1 MPPPV
6 RKDRSPQVLLAALLP
21 ASSALQRS
29 WNNLCSV
36 CCVSQT
42 EEKSA
47 PAENEKPKKRRSW
60 WRIVGIF
67 FGIVVLLL
75 IGARLALPGFLRWY
89 VNRTIDQNPLY
100 DGKITDIEVHLWRGA
115 YTITEV
121 RLLKTTGNV
130 PVPLFS
136 AKKLELAIQWDALL
150 HRRLVGKIVID
161 QPELNFVDAPSESD
175 SQTGA
180 GGPWLQII
188 RDLFPF
194 KINSCEIHDG
204 SIHFRAFQRD
214 PPVDV
219 YLSHL
224 DGAIKNLTNIR
235 DETTPMMAT
244 VDATALAMDQARFE
258 YHMKFNPFSYR
269 PNFQIAVRL
278 LGLDVTQTNALA
290 RSYGAFDFERGYFD
304 LVVEL
309 NAKAGGLQ
317 GYVKPLFR
325 DIKVFSLKNDIK
337 KDNPLQLFWEALVGL
352 ATDILKNQPRDQ
364 FGTQIPITGTLDN
377 PREDILVTVGNI
389 LRNAFIRAYLP
400 RLEGTTP
407 DIDWMQFGAPA
418 VEETH

>member
-1 MPPPV
+1 
-6 RKDRSPQVLLAALLP
+6 
-21 ASSALQRS
+21 
-29 WNNLCSV
+29 
-36 CCVSQT
+36 VSQR

-47 PAENEKPKKRRSW
+47 PASSEPKKKRRSW

-67 FGIVVLLL
+67 LAIVVILL
-75 IGARLALPGFLRWY
+75 IGARLALPSFLRWY

-115 YTITEV
+115 YTITEI

-161 QPELNFVDAPSESD
+161 QAELNFVDAPSESD

-364 FGTQIPITGTLDN
+364 FGTQIPIRGSLDN
-377 PREDILVTVGNI
+377 PREDILVTIGNI

-407 DIDWMQFGAPA
+407 DIDWMQFGAPS
-418 VEETH
+418 VEESH